1 MISVTVLCHI
11 NIISF
16 IVYIKLMKRHS
27 FSEYPAIPPEISANQ
42 SIAENK
48 NTDGKYNFGDISFF
62 GFAK

>member
-1 MISVTVLCHI
+1 
-11 NIISF
+11 
-16 IVYIKLMKRHS
+16 MKRHS